1 MMKRTWWIG
10 LSIGLLLLLGRQSV
24 AAKPAQQALDWR
36 FGVIE
41 SYTAPRAAN
50 NLGVSWTRVRF
61 QWAEVQP
68 DGPEKWKSTVR
79 EEQIDGEIEAGREVV
94 GLLIGIPDWARGDD
108 GLPAGLYLP
117 YDDPDNTWAVFVRE
131 AVGRYDGRIK
141 HWIIWNEPDIDDPA
155 APGHTWDGDI
165 ADFIQLLRVAYQAA
179 KDTNPQAIIHLP
191 AFTYFWNPAYID
203 DFFDAL
209 IAEPD
214 AAANN
219 YFFDVATAHLY
230 FQPGTVYDGIRILY
244 EAMAA
249 RGLPWKP
256 VWLVETNAP
265 PIDDEAWP
273 VENWTLSVTMN
284 EQAAFIPQAVAS
296 ALAAGAERIAV
307 YKLLD
312 LRSDRDANPEPFG
325 LLRMDGTRRPAFGAY
340 ITTVRYLAGTIRA
353 ERERWDEVGQIRIDQ
368 PDRTTTVLFARLPG
382 EGETAV
388 IPATAASALWVDMW
402 GRSQIIKAEDGQFTV
417 ELPGAL
423 CTQSIGDYCMI
434 GGTTFFLVQ
443 STFGDD
449 ALPTPLPPGF
459 PTPKPDPNVTPSPTG
474 SPTATPTTP
483 PTATSTPTET
493 ATPTITPS
501 PSRTPTATATALPSA
516 TPTASPTRTMAE
528 AMTAVP
534 PTVPSATA
542 VPQPSFSP
550 ANKSLSYWF
559 LGTSV
564 LLGAL
569 MVGGWL
575 LRRRS

>member
-1 MMKRTWWIG
+1 MMKRTLW
-10 LSIGLLLLLGRQSV
+10 LMMLLVGGLLLGRPSV
-24 AAKPAQQALDWR
+24 QARPLQQALEWR

-68 DGPEKWKSTVR
+68 NGPETWKSTVR
-79 EEQIDGEIEAGREVV
+79 EEQIDGEIDAGREVV
-94 GLLIGIPDWARGDD
+94 GLLIGIPAWARAENN
-108 GLPAGLYLP
+108 LPAGLYLP
-117 YDDPDNTWAVFVRE
+117 YDDPGNLWANFVRE
-131 AVGRYDGRIK
+131 AVGRYDGRID

-155 APGHTWDGDI
+155 APGHTWDGSI
-165 ADFIQLLRVAYQAA
+165 EDFIQLLRVAYLAA
-179 KDTNPQAIIHLP
+179 KETNPHAVIHLP
-191 AFTYFWNPAYID
+191 AFTYFWNPDYIG
-203 DFFDAL
+203 DFFNVLVAQ
-209 IAEPD
+209 PD
-214 AAANN
+214 AAANG

-244 EAMAA
+244 DEMAA

-284 EQAAFIPQAVAS
+284 EQAAFIPQAVAA

-312 LRSDRDANPEPFG
+312 LRSDREANPEPFG
-325 LLRMDGTRRPAFGAY
+325 LLRMDGTRRPAFGTY
-340 ITTVRYLAGTIRA
+340 ITTIRYLAGAVRA
-353 ERERWDEVGQIRIDQ
+353 ERERWDEIGQIRIDQ

-382 EGETAV
+382 EAQTAV
-388 IPATAASALWVDMW
+388 IPATASTALWVDMW
-402 GRSQIIKAEDGQFTV
+402 GRAQEIEAEDGQFTV
-417 ELPGAL
+417 QLPAAL

-443 STFGDD
+443 ATQNDVT
-449 ALPTPLPPGF
+449 LPTPLPPGY

-483 PTATSTPTET
+483 PTAT
-493 ATPTITPS
+493 ATPTITATPS
-501 PSRTPTATATALPSA
+501 PTAPPTQTPTATPTATATQTPTVTGTAVPSA
-516 TPTASPTRTMAE
+516 TPLPTPLPTPSPAARPIS
-528 AMTAVP
+528 P
-534 PTVPSATA
+534 PTTPGA
-542 VPQPSFSP
+542 V
-550 ANKSLSYWF
+550 LSYWF
-559 LGTSV
+559 LGAAA

-569 MVGGWL
+569 VLGGWL
-575 LRRRS
+575 RRQR